1 MRTRHSA
8 PILAL
13 ATIAMFAA
21 WTPLM
26 TPLTIKTGSRV
37 WFDGTST
44 VRSWSCVAPR
54 IDAVI
59 EADAGAP
66 AAVLAGTKAVKAV
79 TLTFPVA
86 QLDCDNRTMNGHM
99 MKALNAERQPT
110 IRFAMTSY
118 DIARG
123 TAVIGTLQ
131 GTLLLNGQTR
141 PISFPATFVSANG
154 ALRVTGKYPLKM
166 TDWGVV
172 PPKLMMGTMKV
183 GETVIVNFDLQ
194 LQH

>member
-1 MRTRHSA
+1 MRTRYSA
-8 PILAL
+8 PILAV
-13 ATIAMFAA
+13 ATIALLTA
-21 WTPLM
+21 WAPLM
-26 TPLTIKTGSRV
+26 APLTIKTGSRV

-59 EADAGAP
+59 DADEGAP
-66 AAVLAGTKAVKAV
+66 AAVLAGTKAVKTV

-110 IRFAMTSY
+110 IRFTMTSY
-118 DIARG
+118 ELARG

-141 PISFPATFVSANG
+141 PVSFPATFVSANG
-154 ALRVTGKYPLKM
+154 ALRVTGKYALKM
-166 TDWGVV
+166 TDWGVE

-183 GETVIVNFDLQ
+183 GETVTVNFDLQ